1 MGVGQ
6 VALGQVSLQHSRRG
20 LLPLQRGRL
29 FLDAQDPSGR
39 RGGWGQWGAGRR
51 LRQTSDPSVPTE
63 PFLGS
68 LEQGSANSGPLA
80 KSGQPPPFVHKVLL
94 AHSYI
99 HSFTHICDCFKD
111 AIAGLSHYITVVCSL
126 RSLRCGP

>member
-29 FLDAQDPSGR
+29 FLDAQDPGGR

-51 LRQTSDPSVPTE
+51 LRQTSDPPAPTE

-80 KSGQPPPFVHKVLL
+80 KSGQPRQPPPF
-94 AHSYI
+94 
-99 HSFTHICDCFKD
+99 C
-111 AIAGLSHYITVVCSL
+111 
-126 RSLRCGP
+126 P